1 MEQLKN
7 LLILTESSNYSF
19 QLHLSGPQHKPH
31 FLYLNSNILNDI
43 ETRRNQGSLQEARLV
58 HGPVVHGPPY
68 LSLGGPWTTGP
79 WTTLSLNRWFMDH
92 FTNGI
97 SKHLGFHNHLI
108 QSYGR
113 LLRQDCKMTVSTTK
127 NLQSYT
133 TKSIGLQIR
142 RIMLHARDFLFQH
155 GILKSAMSCP
165 GCSSIMN
172 LVSCSSKKSSDLLIW
187 RFSACSRFRNT

>member
-1 MEQLKN
+1 
-7 LLILTESSNYSF
+7 
-19 QLHLSGPQHKPH
+19 
-31 FLYLNSNILNDI
+31 
-43 ETRRNQGSLQEARLV
+43 
-58 HGPVVHGPPY
+58 
-68 LSLGGPWTTGP
+68 
-79 WTTLSLNRWFMDH
+79 
-92 FTNGI
+92 
-97 SKHLGFHNHLI
+97 
-108 QSYGR
+108 
-113 LLRQDCKMTVSTTK
+113 MTVSTTK

-187 RFSACSRFRNT
+187 RFSACSRFRNTWTDSVLSGQKLTKSGALLQKLKLVDPSHYHHLAGQFMGTKLCDQCKDSLFEDSNFMRKAKEMRKSSNLLPLSMKIVC